1 MLPGKGSIPKNMIG
15 TAVAASVEVGSSMAG
30 KQNKGKNTLLLEKP
44 DFGMPQTFQVL
55 CSM

>member
-1 MLPGKGSIPKNMIG
+1 MLPGKGSVPKNMIG

-30 KQNKGKNTLLLEKP
+30 KQNRGKNTLLLEKP
-44 DFGMPQTFQVL
+44 DFGMPQTFQLL